1 MVIRK
6 FAIKKNLD
14 PEIYGFIK
22 NGKLF
27 RRSFKTGRILSR
39 QTMKSSLNGFSIR
52 KACLAET
59 TQEDFLV

>member
-27 RRSFKTGRILSR
+27 RREFA
-39 QTMKSSLNGFSIR
+39 QF
-52 KACLAET
+52 
-59 TQEDFLV
+59 